1 MNIKKIAYFLVFINL
16 SAREAVVLKPV
27 VDLFGD
33 KEYAQMK
40 LKMPNSSNNCARFC
54 PRIFQAAYNMV
65 VDVVEEDGD
74 FVKIEIKNAIYHDSK
89 SGFWAKKKCFVY
101 LDSLEPEN
109 RELIPS
115 GQNRCLTLIEPISSN
130 NLKLS
135 AGTKLVIKEE
145 NSDNFIARILLIDQ
159 TNRKLVI
166 PKDLCITNKCDVD
179 NKLIFVSILKHWANN
194 KNGFIPYV
202 WGGCS
207 FTTRVPH
214 TEPMAVKIVDEIEN
228 FDYGFYK
235 HKVKSGF
242 DCSAMIWLAAQIA
255 NIDMAYRNTTM
266 IEKRLNVVTSD
277 IQNGDILWFKGHV
290 IVITDIEN
298 NLCIEARSYSSGY
311 GKVHEIAI
319 NKLFENIKS
328 IDELMNA
335 YRTKTPLMLLNIKGE
350 PYYKID
356 EFKILRF

>member
-1 MNIKKIAYFLVFINL
+1 MVFVNL
-16 SAREAVVLKPV
+16 SARDAVVLKPV

-33 KEYAQMK
+33 KEYAQMS
-40 LKMPNSSNNCARFC
+40 LDMPNSSNNCARFC
-54 PRIFQAAYNMV
+54 PRIFQAIYNMV
-65 VDVVEEDGD
+65 IDVKEEDGE
-74 FVKIEIKNAIYHDSK
+74 FAKIEIENAIYHDSK
-89 SGFWAKKKCFVY
+89 SGFWINKKDFVY
-101 LDSLEPEN
+101 LDELEN
-109 RELIPS
+109 SNLVPS
-115 GQNRCLTLIEPISSN
+115 CKNKFLTLIEPFTVN
-130 NLKLS
+130 DLTLS
-135 AGTKLVIKEE
+135 AGTRIVIKEE
-145 NSDNFIARILLIDQ
+145 SSDNFIARLILPDLTDIEI
-159 TNRKLVI
+159 VI
-166 PKDLCITNKCDVD
+166 PKENCITNQGAID
-179 NKLIFVSILKHWANN
+179 NKLIFLAILKHWANN

-207 FTTRVPH
+207 FTTRIPNR
-214 TEPMAVKIVDEIEN
+214 EPIRVNFVDEIEN
-228 FDYGFYK
+228 FDYDFYK
-235 HKVKSGF
+235 GKVKSGF

-266 IEKRLNVVTSD
+266 IEKRLSVVTSD

-290 IVITDIEN
+290 IVITDIDN

-328 IDELMNA
+328 IGDLMNA